1 MDAPAAYI
9 WWVYKQRISKKE
21 IETMKKNMKKVPIIQ
36 SKANIYHIKEEI
48 EADKL
53 LSKIHETKK

>member
-9 WWVYKQRISKKE
+9 GGVYKQRISKKE